1 MPSSKESIRGAKA
14 KASGRLFE
22 NILSSRCARAGIKF
36 EQLPSGCRWIGKMAV
51 PAKSPFDFI
60 LAKDGKVILCDAK
73 SLDATTFTRSAC
85 KPHQIESLAGFEM
98 SGLTAGFIVWLRKT
112 DEVVFFKASQLKA
125 LPPRCS
131 LKVSDGISLGSVN
144 TLTLEGLLNG

>member
-1 MPSSKESIRGAKA
+1 
-14 KASGRLFE
+14 
-22 NILSSRCARAGIKF
+22 
-36 EQLPSGCRWIGKMAV
+36 MAV